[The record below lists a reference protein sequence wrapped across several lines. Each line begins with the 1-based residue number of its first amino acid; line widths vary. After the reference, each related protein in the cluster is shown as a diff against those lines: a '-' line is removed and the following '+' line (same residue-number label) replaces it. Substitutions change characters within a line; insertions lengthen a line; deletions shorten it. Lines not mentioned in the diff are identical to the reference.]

1 MAFMV
6 TSLWGLYVGQS
17 FHTVGKPASDNDGVK
32 AVLTQGEGVAEVIES
47 GGRRYLYGF
56 TSLGELPSKTDLH
69 LNLRIPAEVALAD
82 RHLGPKAQSDRPDMC
97 RSVGARRLV
106 KECALKQKSL

>member
-82 RHLGPKAQSDRPDMC
+82 ATWGLRRNLIALICVGLLALGAWL
-97 RSVGARRLV
+97 RSVL
-106 KECALKQKSL
+106 